1 MDLYQNWPH
10 ETEYET
16 ESDTDC
22 DERNEEKSQSTVKPQ
37 EKNKNSD
44 KIETLQNK
52 TKDITEEEAKGK
64 TDSQDMPNL
73 PKCQNK
79 TKRRKKKQS
88 ESAKGPLDVYL
99 INESQ
104 QTPNKSNK
112 QPATTPT
119 DELHL
124 RTTKTKKHRTEVKK

>member
-1 MDLYQNWPH
+1 MR
-10 ETEYET
+10 ETKNNHSKLLNLRRKIKT
-16 ESDTDC
+16 E
-22 DERNEEKSQSTVKPQ
+22 
-37 EKNKNSD
+37 

-88 ESAKGPLDVYL
+88 DPAKGPLDVYL

-104 QTPNKSNK
+104 QTPNIKSNK
-112 QPATTPT
+112 QSATTPT
-119 DELHL
+119 DELHQ
-124 RTTKTKKHRTEVKK
+124 RTAKTKKHRTEVIKWINNGVM

>member
-1 MDLYQNWPH
+1 MKLRVMRTAMR
-10 ETEYET
+10 ETKKNHSQLLNLRRKIKT
-16 ESDTDC
+16 E
-22 DERNEEKSQSTVKPQ
+22 R
-37 EKNKNSD
+37 
-44 KIETLQNK
+44 IETLQNK

-73 PKCQNK
+73 PKSQNK

-104 QTPNKSNK
+104 QTPNNKSNK
-112 QPATTPT
+112 QSVTTPT
-119 DELHL
+119 DELHQ
-124 RTTKTKKHRTEVKK
+124 RTAKTKKHRTEVKK

>member
-1 MDLYQNWPH
+1 MRTAMR
-10 ETEYET
+10 ETKK
-16 ESDTDC
+16 
-22 DERNEEKSQSTVKPQ
+22 NHSQLKPQ

-79 TKRRKKKQS
+79 TKRRKKHK
-88 ESAKGPLDVYL
+88 V
-99 INESQ
+99 SQ
-104 QTPNKSNK
+104 LKV
-112 QPATTPT
+112 
-119 DELHL
+119 HWMFI
-124 RTTKTKKHRTEVKK
+124 